1 MNFHNRYC
9 MELPPDPKQYHRT
22 CRQVYEACYSL
33 VEPTPVSDPS
43 LVVHSPEVATML
55 GMDERFCGSQDF
67 VDAFSGNKLLDG
79 MTSYASCYGGH
90 QFGNWAGQLGD
101 GRALSLG
108 ELVHDGASYELQLKG
123 AGPTPYSRMGDGRA
137 VLRSSIREFLC
148 SESMFHLGVPTTR
161 ALSLVL
167 TGDRVYRDM
176 FYDGNSRPEPGAIV
190 CRVAPTFLRFGSLE
204 IFHSR
209 RDTATQKKVLDFL
222 IRHHFPQFAELPS
235 KEAYCSMFRLLCEKT
250 AHMVVQWMGVGF
262 VHGVM
267 NTDNMSMLGLT
278 IDYGPYGWID
288 NYDPSWTPNTTDS
301 MQGRYAFGQQPSVA
315 LWNLEKLANAI
326 YPQIEDA
333 KPLEE
338 CLQQYV
344 TVFEASYR
352 SKRLQK
358 LGLHEQDS
366 EDKELL
372 LSLNR
377 ALQSTE
383 VDMTLF
389 FRGLSQCAKDNEVR
403 AESSILLKPIQD
415 SLYRTSSEE
424 LLLWMRRY
432 QKRLQKE
439 SLPDDLRAKKMNRV
453 NPKYVLRNYL
463 AQQAIEKSEEG
474 DHSLVHT
481 VLDVMRNPFDE
492 QPEYEEFSQKR
503 PEWARN
509 KPGCSTLSCS
519 S

>member
-1 MNFHNRYC
+1 
-9 MELPPDPKQYHRT
+9 
-22 CRQVYEACYSL
+22 
-33 VEPTPVSDPS
+33 
-43 LVVHSPEVATML
+43 ML
-55 GMDERFCGSQDF
+55 GMDAAFCGSQEF
-67 VDAFSGNKLLDG
+67 VDAFSGNKLLEG
-79 MTSYASCYGGH
+79 MISYASCYGGH
-90 QFGNWAGQLGD
+90 QFGGWAGQLGD

-108 ELVHDGASYELQLKG
+108 ELVHEGESWELQLKG

-148 SESMFHLGVPTTR
+148 SEAMHHLGVPTTR
-161 ALSLVL
+161 ALSLIS

-176 FYDGNSRPEPGAIV
+176 FYDGNTRAEPGAIV
-190 CRVAPTFLRFGSLE
+190 CRVAPSFLRFGSLE

-209 RDTATQKKVLDFL
+209 RDLDNQKKVLDFL
-222 IRHHFPQFAELPS
+222 VRYHYPQFALIPP
-235 KEAYCSMFRLLCEKT
+235 KEAYCAMFRSLCEKT
-250 AHMVVQWMGVGF
+250 ADMVKKWMGVGF

-301 MQGRYAFGQQPSVA
+301 MQGRYAFGQQPSIA

-326 YPQIEDA
+326 YPQVEDA
-333 KPLEE
+333 KPFEDA
-338 CLQQYV
+338 LQHYV
-344 TVFEASYR
+344 DCFEGGYR
-352 SKRLQK
+352 ALRMQK
-358 LGLHEQDS
+358 LGLQGSDS
-366 EDKELL
+366 QDKELL

-383 VDMTLF
+383 VDMTVF
-389 FRGLSQCAKDNEVR
+389 FRNLARCSKDTDPR
-403 AESSILLKPIQD
+403 AQESIIMSPIQ
-415 SLYRTSSEE
+415 SALYQSSTEE
-424 LLLWMRRY
+424 LLMWMRTY
-432 QKRLQKE
+432 TKRLKKE
-439 SLPDDLRAKKMNRV
+439 EASDAERAENMNRV

-474 DHSLVHT
+474 DHSQVHRL
-481 VLDVMRNPFDE
+481 LDVMRRPFDDR
-492 QPEYEEFSQKR
+492 PEYEEYAQKR

>member
-1 MNFHNRYC
+1 
-9 MELPPDPKQYHRT
+9 
-22 CRQVYEACYSL
+22 
-33 VEPTPVSDPS
+33 
-43 LVVHSPEVATML
+43 
-55 GMDERFCGSQDF
+55 
-67 VDAFSGNKLLDG
+67 
-79 MTSYASCYGGH
+79 
-90 QFGNWAGQLGD
+90 
-101 GRALSLG
+101 
-108 ELVHDGASYELQLKG
+108 
-123 AGPTPYSRMGDGRA
+123 
-137 VLRSSIREFLC
+137 
-148 SESMFHLGVPTTR
+148 
-161 ALSLVL
+161 
-167 TGDRVYRDM
+167 
-176 FYDGNSRPEPGAIV
+176 
-190 CRVAPTFLRFGSLE
+190 
-204 IFHSR
+204 
-209 RDTATQKKVLDFL
+209 
-222 IRHHFPQFAELPS
+222 
-235 KEAYCSMFRLLCEKT
+235 MFRLLCEKT
-250 AHMVVQWMGVGF
+250 AHMVVQWMKVGF

-301 MQGRYAFGQQPSVA
+301 MNRRYAFGQQPSIA

-326 YPQIEDA
+326 YPQIEEA
-333 KPLEE
+333 KPLEDA
-338 CLQQYV
+338 LQHYV
-344 TVFEASYR
+344 DCFERSYR
-352 SKRLQK
+352 DVRLQK
-358 LGLHEQDS
+358 LGLAQED
-366 EDKELL
+366 EGDKELL

-389 FRGLSQCAKDNEVR
+389 FRGLAQCEKDTSER
-403 AESSILLKPIQD
+403 AEERIIMSPVRD
-415 SLYRTSSEE
+415 SLYRATTDE

-439 SLPDDLRAKKMNRV
+439 SLPDEQRAALMNQV

-481 VLDVMRNPFDE
+481 LLEVMRKPYDE
-492 QPEYEEFSQKR
+492 RPEYNEFAQRR

>member
-9 MELPPDPKQYHRT
+9 MELPEDPKQYVRT
-22 CRQVYEACYSL
+22 CRQVHEACYTL
-33 VEPTPVSDPS
+33 TEATPVSNPS
-43 LVVHSPEVATML
+43 LVIHSPEVAQLL
-55 GMDERFCGSQDF
+55 GMSEEFCTSQDF

-90 QFGNWAGQLGD
+90 QFGGWAGQLGD

-108 ELVHDGASYELQLKG
+108 ELVHEGKSYELQLKG

-148 SESMFHLGVPTTR
+148 SEAMHHLGVPTTR

-176 FYDGNSRPEPGAIV
+176 FYDGNARPEPGAIV
-190 CRVAPTFLRFGSLE
+190 CRVAPSFLRFGSLE

-209 RDTATQKKVLDFL
+209 RDTQTQKLVLDFL
-222 IRHHFPQFAELPS
+222 VRHHYPQFSQLPS
-235 KEAYCSMFRLLCEKT
+235 KEAYCAMFRLLCEKT
-250 AHMVVQWMGVGF
+250 AHMVVQWMKVGF

-301 MQGRYAFGQQPSVA
+301 MNRRYAFGQQPSIA

-326 YPQIEDA
+326 YPQIEEA

-338 CLQQYV
+338 ALQHYV
-344 TVFEASYR
+344 DCFERSYR
-352 SKRLQK
+352 DVRLQK
-358 LGLHEQDS
+358 LGLALQD
-366 EDKELL
+366 EGDKELL

-389 FRGLSQCAKDNEVR
+389 FRGLAQCKKETDER
-403 AESSILLKPIQD
+403 AEERIIMAPVRD
-415 SLYRTSSEE
+415 SLYRATTDE

-439 SLPDDLRAKKMNRV
+439 SLPDVQRAALMNQV

-481 VLDVMRNPFDE
+481 LLDVMRKPYDE
-492 QPEYEEFSQKR
+492 QPEYNEFAQRR